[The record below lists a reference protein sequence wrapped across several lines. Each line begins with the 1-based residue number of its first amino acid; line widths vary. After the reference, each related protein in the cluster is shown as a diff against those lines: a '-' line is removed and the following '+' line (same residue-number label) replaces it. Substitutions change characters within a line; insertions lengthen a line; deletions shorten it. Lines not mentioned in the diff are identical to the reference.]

1 MAISTE
7 AYDFELFKNRR
18 LGRLRPGLLAS
29 CVLFLYN
36 IQ

>member
-18 LGRLRPGLLAS
+18 LRRLRPCLLAS